1 MADMKY
7 PQSAE
12 PNEYRYLNYPWL
24 NEIATGLTAGAE
36 KHPGETWHDIP
47 AKEHAARAVRH
58 LSVWLAG
65 DRSDTHL
72 VNASMR
78 CMMAWVME
86 REEDQNYDPE
96 EIDALREEN
105 KELWA
110 ELNKYRL
117 RDFEGGAE

>member
-1 MADMKY
+1 MADTIY

-12 PNEYRYLNYPWL
+12 PNEFRYFSFAWL
-24 NEIATGLTAGAE
+24 IEIAAGLTAGAE

-58 LSVWLAG
+58 LSMWLAG
-65 DRSDTHL
+65 DRSDKHII
-72 VNASMR
+72 NASMR